1 MPHKLRKSRKSRGT
15 RTVGYGRTGQHRA
28 VGQRGGHGK
37 AGRRKH
43 LASWVLRYEP
53 DYFKKKGFYSPQHR
67 EARMVNV
74 GELEDLA
81 RKLSSEEQ
89 LEKED
94 GLSVLDLGFLGYD
107 KLLGLGNI
115 AKPFSVK
122 VASYSASAGRK
133 IEEAGGKISPKETS

>member
-1 MPHKLRKSRKSRGT
+1 MPHKLRKSRKRRGS
-15 RTVGYGRTGQHRA
+15 RTVGYGRVGQHRA

-53 DYFKKKGFYSPQHR
+53 DYFNKKGFYSPQQR
-67 EARMVNV
+67 EVKMVNV

-81 RKLSSEEQ
+81 RKLSSERQ
-89 LEKED
+89 LEEKE
-94 GLSVLDLGFLGYD
+94 GLPVLDLDLLGYD

-122 VASYSASAGRK
+122 VASYSESAGRK
-133 IEEAGGKISPKETS
+133 IEEAGGRIFPKETS

>member
-1 MPHKLRKSRKSRGT
+1 
-15 RTVGYGRTGQHRA
+15 
-28 VGQRGGHGK
+28 
-37 AGRRKH
+37 
-43 LASWVLRYEP
+43 
-53 DYFKKKGFYSPQHR
+53 
-67 EARMVNV
+67 MVNV

-122 VASYSASAGRK
+122 VAAFIFSS
-133 IEEAGGKISPKETS
+133 IL